1 MNELVQQLRDAVVDI
16 ELAAKDPENDEW
28 LASDD
33 TMGVMQF
40 AIHRLQDLEAELA
53 GKRRKHQPG

>member
-1 MNELVQQLRDAVVDI
+1 MNELVQQLRNAVVDI
-16 ELAAKDPENDEW
+16 ELAARDPENDEW
-28 LASDD
+28 LVSDD

-53 GKRRKHQPG
+53 NKRRRHQRG